1 MSSLSF
7 ALLAVEN
14 NDFQVEQVTAARLA
28 ADRLGVHLQVIH
40 IEHDAIQQS
49 EQILRLLHSAAPAR
63 PDAILFEP
71 VGTPLVQAA
80 RVAASSG
87 VGWAVLNRESVDYI
101 SSLRQNHRI
110 AMFSISAS
118 HAEVGRIQGAQIA
131 RLLPKGGC
139 VLYIQGPSDNE
150 ASTRRAAGMQ
160 AAKPAN
166 VELRTLKGLWTKQ
179 SAHKTVSSWLKLS
192 IAQQL
197 PLGAVVAQNDAM
209 ALGAREAFQEYSTK
223 VTGDRWRNLPFIGCD
238 GLPGSG
244 QAAVKS
250 GLLAAT
256 VVTPPNAGRA
266 VEVLASALRTGE
278 QPPPCILI
286 EPTSFPA
293 LSSLRPI
300 TLPVSSPA

>member
-1 MSSLSF
+1 
-7 ALLAVEN
+7 LAVEN
-14 NDFQVEQVTAARLA
+14 NDFQAEQVKVARSA
-28 ADRLGVHLQVIH
+28 ADRLGVHLEIIH

-49 EQILRLLHSAAPAR
+49 EQILKLLHSPPPAR

-80 RVAASSG
+80 KVAASMG
-87 VGWAVLNRESVDYI
+87 VGWAILNRESVDYI
-101 SSLRQNHRI
+101 PSLRQEHHN
-110 AMFSISAS
+110 AVFSVSAS
-118 HAEVGRIQGAQIA
+118 HAEVGQIQGAQIA
-131 RLLPKGGC
+131 RLLPQGGC

-179 SAHKTVSSWLKLS
+179 SAHKSVGSWLKLS
-192 IAQQL
+192 IAQEL

-209 ALGAREAFQEYSTK
+209 ALGAREAFQESTK
-223 VTGDRWRNLPFIGCD
+223 VAGDRWRKLPFIGCD

-244 QAAVKS
+244 QAAVIS

-266 VEVLASALRTGE
+266 VEALASALRTGE

-293 LSSLRPI
+293 LSLLRPI
-300 TLPVSSPA
+300 ALPASSRA